1 MILQTEEVGVDV
13 VGAFFSY
20 GFGPADNYVD
30 QLEQRGSKK
39 MKFEDLKFTETT
51 VPDGIQ
57 SILKFANDYELSIVK
72 NEVSYGNKQGL
83 YEIAVFKGNEQV
95 ALPGITEDHDTVKGF
110 LSPEEVVGIIK
121 KMHLVTGSD
130 PEQV

>member
-1 MILQTEEVGVDV
+1 MILAIEEVGVNV
-13 VGAFFSY
+13 VGAFFGY
-20 GFGPADNYVD
+20 GFGPADIYVNK
-30 QLEQRGSKK
+30 LEQRGSKI

-51 VPDGIQ
+51 VPNGIQ

-83 YEIAVFKGNEQV
+83 YEIAVFKGDEQV
-95 ALPGITEDHDTVKGF
+95 TLPGITEDNDTVKGF
-110 LSPEEVVGIIK
+110 LSQDEVVGIIK
-121 KMHLVTGSD
+121 KMHLVSGSD